1 MNQRCLA
8 ALSKKFVQFADSH
21 IHQVILCPIHKIAR
35 SAYEYQRQVENNE
48 KIIVGV
54 NKFQVEEGPYRSAF
68 RVDDSIRQVQIQKLQ
83 QLKQDRNNA
92 KVDQCL
98 QILNDKAAGGE
109 NLMPAVIDAVENKV
123 TLGEIAD
130 ELRGVFGE
138 HH

>member
-1 MNQRCLA
+1 MGGSVPAIEQGFIQNE
-8 ALSKKFVQFADSH
+8 
-21 IHQVILCPIHKIAR
+21 IAR
-35 SAYEYQRQVENNE
+35 SAYDYQRQVENNE

-54 NKFQVEEGPYRSAF
+54 NKFQVEEHRSTPIF
-68 RVDDSIRQVQIQKLQ
+68 KVDDSIRQVQIQKLQ
-83 QLKQDRNNA
+83 QLKHDRNNA

-130 ELRGVFGE
+130 TLREVFGE
-138 HH
+138 HK